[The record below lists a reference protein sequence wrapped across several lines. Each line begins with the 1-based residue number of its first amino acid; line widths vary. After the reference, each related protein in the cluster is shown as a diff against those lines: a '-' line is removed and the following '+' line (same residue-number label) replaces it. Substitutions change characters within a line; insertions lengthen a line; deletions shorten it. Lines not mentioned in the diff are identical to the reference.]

1 MSTPAAAQTRE
12 LIQRYYSAF
21 NRGDWEG
28 MLDLLHSDVAHDL
41 NQGPRESGRG
51 QFAEFLR
58 RMARCYLEVLT
69 DVRILVSDDGR
80 HAAAEYIVSGQYLS
94 GDEGLPPAHGQRYR
108 LPGGAFFDVQDGQIR
123 RVSNYYNVPD
133 WTSQISRDD

>member
-1 MSTPAAAQTRE
+1 MSTPASVQTRE

-28 MLDLLHSDVAHDL
+28 MLELLDSEVAHDL
-41 NQGPRESGRG
+41 NQGERQTGRA
-51 QFAEFLR
+51 QFAAFLQ

-94 GDEGLPPAHGQRYR
+94 SDEGLPPARGQRYR
-108 LPGGAFFDVQDGQIR
+108 LPGGAFFDVGSGRILR
-123 RVSNYYNVPD
+123 ISNYYNLSEWVA
-133 WTSQISRDD
+133 QVSRDD